1 MDKSFT
7 QIEIDF
13 IYDNCHKM
21 TDYEIG
27 VKLNRSEKAILNKR
41 KKLYLHK
48 IGNIDIFDDFDKVRN
63 QVNFNFKELSKH
75 IVDLT
80 SLLNLT
86 NKADFNPKTLI
97 KDGHNQTL
105 IKRVINQRKQ
115 INNLQLII
123 NSKNNEIKQ
132 LNQNITNL
140 IDLLERAKKRIDTI
154 RLTKDDVKKV
164 LPLMVEIL
172 DNN

>member
-1 MDKSFT
+1 M
-7 QIEIDF
+7 
-13 IYDNCHKM
+13 
-21 TDYEIG
+21 
-27 VKLNRSEKAILNKR
+27 
-41 KKLYLHK
+41 
-48 IGNIDIFDDFDKVRN
+48 
-63 QVNFNFKELSKH
+63 
-75 IVDLT
+75 T